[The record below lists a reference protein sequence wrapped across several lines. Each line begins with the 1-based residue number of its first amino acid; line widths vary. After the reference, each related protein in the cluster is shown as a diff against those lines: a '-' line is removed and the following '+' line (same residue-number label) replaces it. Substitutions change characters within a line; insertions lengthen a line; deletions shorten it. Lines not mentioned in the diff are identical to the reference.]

1 MRYIKFILM
10 LSVAALTL
18 AACHKKS
25 RNAKIRSNG
34 AAYMGTGTKHRGKAK
49 PMVGSIM
56 DIATHEEDLST
67 FVRALKKSGLSLK
80 LGTHGSYTVFAPNDS
95 AFRALPDDF
104 VANTGKA
111 KLAEILKYHIV
122 KGSKKETD
130 LKDGEKLRTLSG
142 NQITIHKVQS
152 GMMVNGAKVIDKNVK
167 TTNGFIHIINKV
179 LMPSNNQ

>member
-25 RNAKIRSNG
+25 RKEIRSNG
-34 AAYMGTGTKHRGKAK
+34 AAHMRTGTKHRGKAK

-56 DIATHEEDLST
+56 DIASHEEDLST

-95 AFRALPDDF
+95 AFRTLPDDF

-130 LKDGEKLRTLSG
+130 LKDGEMLKTLSG
-142 NQITIHKVQS
+142 NKITIHKVQS

-179 LMPSNNQ
+179 LTPSNNQ